1 MPASKPVL
9 PSIGMSPTPPKP
21 ATYEDLLAL
30 PENVV
35 GQIIDGELI
44 ALPRPALRH
53 ARVATTVSEQLGGPF
68 DRGAG
73 GPGGWL
79 FLIEPELHFGK
90 DVVVPDVA
98 AWRRERL
105 AEVPDAPWLELA
117 PDWVCEVLSP
127 STASLDRVKKM
138 RVYARERVALYWIVD
153 PVALTLEVF
162 RLGEGDSY
170 VVDAAFDGTGP
181 IRARPFDAIE
191 IAIERG

>member
-1 MPASKPVL
+1 
-9 PSIGMSPTPPKP
+9 MSPTPPKP

-53 ARVATTVSEQLGGPF
+53 ARVATTVSTQLGHAF
-68 DRGAG
+68 DRGAD

-79 FLIEPELHFGK
+79 FLIEPELRFGA
-90 DVVVPDVA
+90 DVVVPDLA

-105 AEVPDAPWLELA
+105 DEVPDAPWLELA

-138 RVYARERVALYWIVD
+138 RVYARERITWYWILD
-153 PVALTLEVF
+153 PIARTLEVF
-162 RLGEGDSY
+162 RLGEDGSY
-170 VVDAAFDGTGP
+170 VVDAAFDGTASV
-181 IRARPFDAIE
+181 RARPFDAIE
-191 IAIERG
+191 LELTRP